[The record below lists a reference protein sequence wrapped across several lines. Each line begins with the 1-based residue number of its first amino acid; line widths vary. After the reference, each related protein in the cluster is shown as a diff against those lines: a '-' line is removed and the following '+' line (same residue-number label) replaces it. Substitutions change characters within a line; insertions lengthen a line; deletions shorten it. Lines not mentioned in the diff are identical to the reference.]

1 MSSQLPT
8 EDKPQEFWDIKLEI
22 DGDICQ
28 KRKLVLAFNKAL
40 IKQCYI

>member
-8 EDKPQEFWDIKLEI
+8 EDNPQEFWDIKLEI

-28 KRKLVLAFNKAL
+28 EIGTDFNKDE
-40 IKQCYI
+40 